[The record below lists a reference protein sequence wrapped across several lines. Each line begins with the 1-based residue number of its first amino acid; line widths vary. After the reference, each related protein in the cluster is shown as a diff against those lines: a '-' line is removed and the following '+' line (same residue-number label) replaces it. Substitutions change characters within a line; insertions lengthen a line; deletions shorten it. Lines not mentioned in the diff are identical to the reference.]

1 MALLDN
7 ENKFTPNSAATEP
20 KQPFSLRAC
29 ADACMQPTVLVLAL
43 IKVAGA
49 MAMSVW
55 HSTFYG
61 GVAQADFGI
70 DIQQLGLLTSYM
82 GLLAMLTQVSGL
94 VKYVTVN
101 YDDRSINTAIGLL
114 LALVFFAVAPIAFA
128 GKDVPVLVLGYTTNM
143 ASLQFLVLLLP
154 ITACFTIVRSI
165 STAQFTK
172 CVSRSHAGTIIGV
185 DMAIGSAVRIVS
197 PFIGASIE
205 ADGGLAGISTLCSGL
220 CILMAAFSAVLM
232 GSNEQQIKSKSS

>member
-154 ITACFTIVRSI
+154 ITVHEVCLSFACRDDHWRRYGYRIRRAYRFAVHRRQHRSRRG
-165 STAQFTK
+165 AGRDQHPLQRPMYPNGR
-172 CVSRSHAGTIIGV
+172 VLSRLDGV
-185 DMAIGSAVRIVS
+185 ER
-197 PFIGASIE
+197 
-205 ADGGLAGISTLCSGL
+205 
-220 CILMAAFSAVLM
+220 AA
-232 GSNEQQIKSKSS
+232 NKEQEFVTHD